1 MTPPAKS
8 ESQTTAGLGT
18 FSGVFTPSVLTI
30 LGIILFRRLGYVVG
44 SAGLIQAILMLA
56 LATAISILTS
66 LSLSAI
72 ATNRKVRGGGDYYLI
87 SRSLGAEYG
96 GALGLILYI
105 AQAVSVAFYCIGF
118 GEAYVSLMGG
128 TEQTVQLIAAIAAT
142 ALFGLAYSGADL
154 ATRFQ
159 FGIMVILIAA
169 LTSFFIGAS
178 QSIDATPLESARTNE
193 NSNVDF
199 WLIFAI
205 FFPAVTGF
213 TQGVSMSGDL
223 KNPAKSL
230 PIGTFLAVGI
240 STIVYIVA
248 MIALAG
254 SLSQTELST
263 DYDSLKRIAVV
274 PWLIDI
280 GVLAATLSSALA
292 SFLGA
297 PRILQALA
305 NDRLFIWLTP
315 FSVGVGPQ
323 SNPQRGVILTA
334 VIAITTIAAGD
345 LNSIAAI
352 VSMCFL
358 VSYGLLN
365 YATYVEAHGGSP
377 SFRPRFKYFH
387 AHTSLA
393 GTGLCA
399 FVMLMVDPLAS
410 TIAVAILIILYQ
422 YLSRTAIPIR
432 WVDSR
437 RAYRFRLVKDGLR
450 ELDRLRTT
458 TDQTS
463 DWQPHILA
471 FTASNARRERVL
483 RVASWISGG
492 SGLITAVQLIEEDNA
507 SPTTADARKT
517 AEASLRNDLELHQLD
532 AFPLVVAADD
542 LRVATNTLLQAWGI
556 GPIRANTVLL
566 NWFDGQSEDKK
577 QNLSLW
583 YGRLLQRVARNG
595 QHIIVLD
602 AERDEW
608 ERLAVTHEEHRRI
621 DVWWFNDNSSRLG
634 LLFAYLMTRTEEWD
648 EATLRVVVPAG
659 QNTQARTEEEITKRL
674 HELRIEANVYV
685 TSEESTSTYSPSR
698 DASIMFVPL
707 HLEGMTPRD
716 PTGQPFSEQ
725 LASLPI
731 VAMVAAHGDVRLRIE
746 EERAVADDDRATV
759 TTASTHS

>member
-1 MTPPAKS
+1 MEPLAQPRS
-8 ESQTTAGLGT
+8 RVTAGLGT

-44 SAGLIQAILMLA
+44 SAGLGQAILMLS
-56 LATAISILTS
+56 LATAISVLTS

-128 TEQTVQLIAAIAAT
+128 TDQTVQVTAAIAAT
-142 ALFGLAYSGADL
+142 ALFGLAYAGADL

-159 FGIMVILIAA
+159 SGIMLVLILA
-169 LTSFFIGAS
+169 LGSFFIGAG
-178 QSIDATPLESARTNE
+178 QTMDGPTLESAWTNPE
-193 NSNVDF
+193 SGFEF
-199 WLIFAI
+199 WVVFAI

-248 MIALAG
+248 MIVLAA
-254 SLSQTELST
+254 SLSLTELRS
-263 DYDSLKRIAVV
+263 DYDSFKRIAAE
-274 PWLIDI
+274 PWLIDA

-305 NDRLFIWLTP
+305 NDRLFPWLTP
-315 FSVGVGPQ
+315 FGVGVGPQ
-323 SNPQRGVILTA
+323 GNPQRGVILTA

-352 VSMCFL
+352 VSMFFL

-399 FVMLMVDPLAS
+399 FVMMMVD
-410 TIAVAILIILYQ
+410 
-422 YLSRTAIPIR
+422 
-432 WVDSR
+432 
-437 RAYRFRLVKDGLR
+437 
-450 ELDRLRTT
+450 
-458 TDQTS
+458 
-463 DWQPHILA
+463 
-471 FTASNARRERVL
+471 
-483 RVASWISGG
+483 
-492 SGLITAVQLIEEDNA
+492 
-507 SPTTADARKT
+507 
-517 AEASLRNDLELHQLD
+517 
-532 AFPLVVAADD
+532 
-542 LRVATNTLLQAWGI
+542 
-556 GPIRANTVLL
+556 
-566 NWFDGQSEDKK
+566 
-577 QNLSLW
+577 
-583 YGRLLQRVARNG
+583 
-595 QHIIVLD
+595 
-602 AERDEW
+602 
-608 ERLAVTHEEHRRI
+608 
-621 DVWWFNDNSSRLG
+621 
-634 LLFAYLMTRTEEWD
+634 
-648 EATLRVVVPAG
+648 
-659 QNTQARTEEEITKRL
+659 
-674 HELRIEANVYV
+674 
-685 TSEESTSTYSPSR
+685 
-698 DASIMFVPL
+698 
-707 HLEGMTPRD
+707 
-716 PTGQPFSEQ
+716 
-725 LASLPI
+725 
-731 VAMVAAHGDVRLRIE
+731 
-746 EERAVADDDRATV
+746 
-759 TTASTHS
+759 

>member
-1 MTPPAKS
+1 MTSPAQS
-8 ESQTTAGLGT
+8 ESRETAGLGT

-44 SAGLIQAILMLA
+44 SAGLTQAILMLS
-56 LATAISILTS
+56 LATAISVLTS

-96 GALGLILYI
+96 GALGLILYV

-118 GEAYVSLMGG
+118 GEAFVSVIGG
-128 TEQTVQLIAAIAAT
+128 TEQTVHLAAALAAT
-142 ALFGLAYSGADL
+142 TLFGVAYFGADL

-169 LTSFFIGAS
+169 LASFFVGAS
-178 QSIDATPLESARTNE
+178 QTIDATMLNTAWAKPDR
-193 NSNVDF
+193 DF
-199 WLIFAI
+199 EFWVIFAI

-230 PIGTFLAVGI
+230 PVGTFLAVGV
-240 STIVYIVA
+240 STVVYLIA
-248 MIALAG
+248 MVALAG
-254 SLSQTELST
+254 SLSPTELST
-263 DYDSLKRIAVV
+263 DYDSLKRIAAA

-305 NDRLFIWLTP
+305 QDRLFAWLTP

-323 SNPQRGVILTA
+323 SNPQRGVLLTG
-334 VIAITTIAAGD
+334 VIAISAIAAGD

-352 VSMCFL
+352 VSMFFL

-387 AHTSLA
+387 ARTSLA

-410 TIAVAILIILYQ
+410 AIAVGILGILYQ
-422 YLSRTAIPIR
+422 YLRRTAIPMR

-437 RAYRFRLVKDGLR
+437 RAYQFRLVKDGLR
-450 ELDRLRTT
+450 ELDRLRSSS
-458 TDQTS
+458 DRTS

-471 FTASNARRERVL
+471 FTASNSRRERVL
-483 RVASWISGG
+483 RVASWVSGG
-492 SGLITAVQLIEEDNA
+492 SGLITAVQLIEDENA
-507 SPTTADARKT
+507 SPATGEARKT
-517 AEASLRNDLELHQLD
+517 AETSLRNELELHQLD
-532 AFPLVVAADD
+532 AFPLVVAAAD
-542 LRVATNTLLQAWGI
+542 LRVATTTLLQTWGI

-566 NWFDGQSEDKK
+566 NWFDGQSEEKK

-608 ERLAVTHEEHRRI
+608 ERLAVTQEDSRRI
-621 DVWWFNDNSSRLG
+621 DVWWFNDNSSRLS
-634 LLFAYLMTRTEEWD
+634 LLFAYLMTVSYTHL
-648 EATLRVVVPAG
+648 TL
-659 QNTQARTEEEITKRL
+659 
-674 HELRIEANVYV
+674 
-685 TSEESTSTYSPSR
+685 
-698 DASIMFVPL
+698 
-707 HLEGMTPRD
+707 
-716 PTGQPFSEQ
+716 PTNRE
-725 LASLPI
+725 
-731 VAMVAAHGDVRLRIE
+731 V
-746 EERAVADDDRATV
+746 
-759 TTASTHS
+759 

>member
-1 MTPPAKS
+1 MEPLAQPRS
-8 ESQTTAGLGT
+8 RVTAGLGT

-44 SAGLIQAILMLA
+44 SAGLGQAILMLS
-56 LATAISILTS
+56 LATAISVLTS

-128 TEQTVQLIAAIAAT
+128 TDQTVQVTAAIAAT
-142 ALFGLAYSGADL
+142 ALFGLAYAGADL

-159 FGIMVILIAA
+159 SGIMLVLIAA
-169 LTSFFIGAS
+169 LGSFFIGAG
-178 QSIDATPLESARTNE
+178 QTMDGPTLESAWTNPE
-193 NSNVDF
+193 SGFEF
-199 WLIFAI
+199 WVVFAI

-248 MIALAG
+248 MIVLAA
-254 SLSQTELST
+254 SLSLTELRS
-263 DYDSLKRIAVV
+263 DYDSFKRIAAE
-274 PWLIDI
+274 PWLIDA

-305 NDRLFIWLTP
+305 NDRLFPWLTP
-315 FSVGVGPQ
+315 FGVGVGPQ
-323 SNPQRGVILTA
+323 GNPQRGVILTA

-352 VSMCFL
+352 VSMFFL

-410 TIAVAILIILYQ
+410 AIAVGILGILYQ
-422 YLSRTAIPIR
+422 YLRRTATPIR

-437 RAYRFRLVKDGLR
+437 RAYRFRQVKDGLR
-450 ELDRLRTT
+450 ELDRLRTVS
-458 TDQTS
+458 DQAS

-471 FTASNARRERVL
+471 FTASNSRRERVL

-492 SGLITAVQLIEEDNA
+492 SGLITAVQLIEDDDT
-507 SPTTADARKT
+507 SPTTGKTRKT
-517 AEASLRNDLELHQLD
+517 AESSLRDDLELHQLD
-532 AFPLVVAADD
+532 AFPLVVAATD
-542 LRVATNTLLQAWGI
+542 LRVATTTLLQAWGI

-602 AERDEW
+602 AEKDEW
-608 ERLAVTHEEHRRI
+608 ERLAVTHEENRRI

-648 EATLRVVVPAG
+648 EATLRVVVPAA
-659 QNTQARTEEEITKRL
+659 QNAKSRTETEITKRL
-674 HELRIEANVYV
+674 HELRIEASVHV
-685 TSEESTSTYSPSR
+685 TTENMTGSYSPSR

-707 HLEGMTPRD
+707 RLEGMTPRD
-716 PTGQPFSEQ
+716 PVGQPFSEQ

-731 VAMVAAHGDVRLRIE
+731 VAMVAAHGDVQLRIE
-746 EERAVADDDRATV
+746 DETAIDESSPIAAT
-759 TTASTHS
+759 SPDKS

>member
-1 MTPPAKS
+1 MGSKQSKISLVEPLAQPRNRV
-8 ESQTTAGLGT
+8 TAGLGT

-44 SAGLIQAILMLA
+44 SAGLGQAILMLS
-56 LATAISILTS
+56 LATAISVLTS

-128 TEQTVQLIAAIAAT
+128 TDQTVQVTAAIAAT
-142 ALFGLAYSGADL
+142 VLFGLAYAGADL

-159 FGIMVILIAA
+159 SGIMVVLIAA
-169 LTSFFIGAS
+169 LVSFFIGAGQTMDGLTLDS
-178 QSIDATPLESARTNE
+178 AWTNPESGFE
-193 NSNVDF
+193 F
-199 WLIFAI
+199 WVVFAI

-248 MIALAG
+248 MIVLAA
-254 SLSQTELST
+254 SLSLTELRS
-263 DYDSLKRIAVV
+263 DYDSLKRIAAA
-274 PWLIDI
+274 PWLIDT

-305 NDRLFIWLTP
+305 NDRLFAWLTP
-315 FSVGVGPQ
+315 FGVGVGPHG
-323 SNPQRGVILTA
+323 NPRRGVILTA

-352 VSMCFL
+352 VSMFFL

-387 AHTSLA
+387 ARTSLA

-399 FVMLMVDPLAS
+399 FVMLMVNPLAS
-410 TIAVAILIILYQ
+410 AVAVGILGILYQ
-422 YLSRTAIPIR
+422 YLRRTATPVR

-450 ELDRLRTT
+450 ELDRLRTVS
-458 TDQTS
+458 DQAS

-471 FTASNARRERVL
+471 
-483 RVASWISGG
+483 
-492 SGLITAVQLIEEDNA
+492 
-507 SPTTADARKT
+507 
-517 AEASLRNDLELHQLD
+517 
-532 AFPLVVAADD
+532 
-542 LRVATNTLLQAWGI
+542 
-556 GPIRANTVLL
+556 
-566 NWFDGQSEDKK
+566 
-577 QNLSLW
+577 
-583 YGRLLQRVARNG
+583 
-595 QHIIVLD
+595 
-602 AERDEW
+602 
-608 ERLAVTHEEHRRI
+608 
-621 DVWWFNDNSSRLG
+621 
-634 LLFAYLMTRTEEWD
+634 
-648 EATLRVVVPAG
+648 
-659 QNTQARTEEEITKRL
+659 
-674 HELRIEANVYV
+674 
-685 TSEESTSTYSPSR
+685 
-698 DASIMFVPL
+698 
-707 HLEGMTPRD
+707 
-716 PTGQPFSEQ
+716 
-725 LASLPI
+725 
-731 VAMVAAHGDVRLRIE
+731 
-746 EERAVADDDRATV
+746 
-759 TTASTHS
+759 